1 MTTGVSQLGRAEVGL
16 KPGSGAPEFELLAW
30 RSHSEETPLDSGLE
44 TVPFLGPRLKV
55 VFSAFCS
62 VNSSTRLLE
71 TDGIV
76 DVFSQEAPGAVLC
89 SAVYRE
95 SLSVHFSWTDAG

>member
-16 KPGSGAPEFELLAW
+16 KPGSRAPEFELLAW
-30 RSHSEETPLDSGLE
+30 PSHSEETPLDPGLE
-44 TVPFLGPRLKV
+44 TMPFLGPGLKV

-76 DVFSQEAPGAVLC
+76 DVFSQEAPCAVLG
-89 SAVYRE
+89 SAVYRD
-95 SLSVHFSWTDAG
+95 SLTLHFSWTDVG